1 MATRPAALL
10 PCSLILTLALAGCG
24 SSEGDSSATT
34 AATEEVGEEATDAST
49 DETRSDE
56 TGSGETGSDETG
68 SDETGSGDGDTPT
81 EAGLEEALTVV
92 GITATS
98 ITVDESGW
106 VIDIPADQGDP
117 ADYAESTCV
126 NARLYISATD
136 PDGSSGVASEVEVT
150 VDGELAFTWSG
161 DFADQCA
168 AE

>member
-34 AATEEVGEEATDAST
+34 AATEEVGEEATDDTTDAST
-49 DETRSDE
+49 
-56 TGSGETGSDETG
+56 DETG